1 MSLRAIQPQQ
11 AQRKS
16 GGILGTLGALAS
28 LGGMAFGVPWLG
40 ALGMGMQGVDNILNG
55 GSSMGTA
62 QAATGAMNTVV
73 NGLKDI
79 WNNPS
84 EGNIAKTEQQQAE
97 EKIAKAVDNASTANG
112 WDRYYKSPFPKG
124 SNWINGWGSGLQ
136 PNGSWI
142 MI

>member
-1 MSLRAIQPQQ
+1 MSVTVTQPRQG
-11 AQRKS
+11 QRKN
-16 GGILGTLGALAS
+16 GILGTLGMLAS
-28 LGGMAFGVPWLG
+28 LGGAAFGVPWLG
-40 ALGMGMQGVDNILNG
+40 ALGMGMQGANAMLNG
-55 GSSMGTA
+55 DSSMSTA
-62 QAATGAMNTVV
+62 QAATGAMNDVV

-79 WNNPS
+79 WKNPS

-97 EKIAKAVDNASTANG
+97 EKLAKAVGNAGGGNG

-136 PNGSWI
+136 PDGSWR